1 MLDDPLRLIRAFRFS
16 VTKGFTI
23 SEEIMKVCSNEEV
36 IDKLEKVVSQER
48 IREEIFKMF
57 KEDTIKTLELLENIK
72 KINPRI
78 IQIIFSNGMWLKP
91 TTEK

>member
-23 SEEIMKVCSNEEV
+23 SKEIMKVCSNEEV

-57 KEDTIKTLELLENIK
+57 KEGTIKTLELLENIK